1 MDGFEINK
9 IIAAVLIAL
18 LTAKVADIAGDR
30 FVHQEKKLHQQA
42 FVIEGVAQSATASA
56 GDSQPKGPE
65 DIKPLLAAADLANGE
80 KIFKKCA
87 VCHTIEKGEP
97 AKVGPNLWGV
107 INGPKDHMPGFAYSE
122 AMKTKGG
129 TWTYDDLSEFLY
141 KPQAFVKGTKMS
153 FAGLSN
159 TKERADVI
167 AYLRSKSDSPAELP
181 K

>member
-1 MDGFEINK
+1 MDGFELNK

-18 LTAKVADIAGDR
+18 LTAKVADIVGDHI
-30 FVHQEKKLHQQA
+30 VDQPTKLKQQA
-42 FVIEGVAQSATASA
+42 FVIEGVEADATADA
-56 GDSQPKGPE
+56 GAAPKGPG
-65 DIKPLLAAADLANGE
+65 DIKPLLASADLANGE
-80 KIFKKCA
+80 KVFKKCA

-122 AMKTKGG
+122 AMKSKGG

-141 KPQAFVKGTKMS
+141 KPSAFVKGTKMS
-153 FAGLSN
+153 FAGLSSD
-159 TKERADVI
+159 KDRADVI
-167 AYLRSKSDSPAELP
+167 AYLRSKADNPAPLP